1 MHDILMN
8 YVGKEM
14 WNNCKTIIIII
25 TPIMK
30 LQVSETLS
38 IHGWEQLG
46 ANF

>member
-14 WNNCKTIIIII
+14 WNNCKTIII